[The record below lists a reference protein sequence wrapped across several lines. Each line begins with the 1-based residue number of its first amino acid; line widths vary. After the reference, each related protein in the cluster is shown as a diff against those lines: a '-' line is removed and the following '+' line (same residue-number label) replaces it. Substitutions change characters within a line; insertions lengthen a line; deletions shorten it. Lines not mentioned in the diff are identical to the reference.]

1 MSKRVK
7 FFISHLTISALI
19 ACCII
24 SVIFLLWY
32 PGALASAEGVT
43 YIILMLIIID
53 VIIGPALG
61 FLVYKENKKTLKID
75 LGVII
80 ILQITALSYGV
91 YNIAQSRP
99 IWIVQAGSIFQVVRL
114 NMIDVDSQERAEAVY
129 QEHSLLKPQ
138 WVAVNEKI
146 ANARLFAEPT
156 IMPETYT
163 NMKAAIVRISTR
175 AKSIDQLQ
183 NFNQLN
189 DVIQIIDKYPSASG
203 WLPLRAADQDK
214 VVLIDTNKGEVIK
227 IVDLRPWN

>member
-1 MSKRVK
+1 MSKRIK

-99 IWIVQAGSIFQVVRL
+99 VWIVQAGSVFQVVRL
-114 NMIDVDSQERAEAVY
+114 NMIDADSQKRAEVVY

-163 NMKAAIVRISTR
+163 NMNAAIVRISTR
-175 AKSIDQLQ
+175 AKSIDKLQ
-183 NFNQLN
+183 NFNQL
-189 DVIQIIDKYPSASG
+189 DEVMQIIDKYPSANG

-214 VVLIDTNKGEVIK
+214 VVLIDTNKGEVVK
-227 IVDLRPWN
+227 IVDLRPWK

>member
-183 NFNQLN
+183 NFNQLD